1 MLLQLHSSDESG
13 VLGEK
18 VCTVWLSVSVISS
31 SEMNFHLKIGCFRFE
46 SINAERERES
56 FTSCFLI
63 KGAHNL
69 SFSDGQ
75 RKAA

>member
-46 SINAERERES
+46 SINAERES